1 MINDTLVIRCELCGH
16 IEEVSSYDTIDE
28 LLCSDCGYDKFSIIE
43 DNTKKEDSDS
53 NDYCLEISEEPKDC
67 ILYLVTQRGETMV
80 ITKKSKFA
88 YHSIDRVTADMRLYT
103 YAGAHSARDA
113 LLKKYPNWIL
123 KVKQF
128 KH

>member
-1 MINDTLVIRCELCGH
+1 MNINSIIVRCELCGH
-16 IEEVSSYDTIDE
+16 VDEVLSYDDLE
-28 LLCSDCGYDKFSIIE
+28 SLVCVDCGYDKFSIIQDNSKKEEPPVE
-43 DNTKKEDSDS
+43 DNR
-53 NDYCLEISEEPKDC
+53 LEISEEPKDC
-67 ILYLVTQRGETMV
+67 ILYLVTQYGETMV

-113 LLKKYPNWIL
+113 LLKKHPNWTL